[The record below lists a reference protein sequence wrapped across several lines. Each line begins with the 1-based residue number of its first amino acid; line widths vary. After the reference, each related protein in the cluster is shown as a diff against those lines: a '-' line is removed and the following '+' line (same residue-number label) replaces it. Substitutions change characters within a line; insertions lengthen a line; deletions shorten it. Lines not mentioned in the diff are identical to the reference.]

1 MNSEIKVDH
10 RVNSGIFVLEG
21 ESICEYISYLDISP
35 IVKYVE
41 EQHYSDKVWHYRYAP
56 ELMIK
61 LAIIKCF
68 RRLSYEKTILSL
80 TAEECI
86 ILDVPEI
93 EDKFNLPSPK
103 TLHYFVKYRIGEEGF
118 ENIMRIVGKMIV
130 EIVESSSG
138 IVDST
143 PIEASR
149 YDKYADFNPHYRTK
163 MYKAHI
169 FHYGNYPL
177 YFIFTKGNAND
188 SPLLLPL
195 IQEVKELQPQ
205 IESLLLDGGYDSF
218 ENHADIWYH
227 LSIHPYIE
235 PRNGS
240 VLHEEANMDRIDH
253 WVNKLWKEGGSIH
266 MELDEKL
273 RFLYEHGREEQVG
286 MYLRDVNLCNPYFN
300 ETYRKRGGCE
310 RTHEHIKDIVK
321 FDVRRVP
328 DKSKYLYTL
337 VNFVSYQLL
346 ILTNLQNGIK
356 PANQFGRYR

>member
-1 MNSEIKVDH
+1 MNSEIKLDH
-10 RVNSGIFVLEG
+10 RVNSGIFVPG
-21 ESICEYISYLDISP
+21 DTSICEYLCYLDISS

-41 EQHYSDKVWHYRYAP
+41 EHHYSDKVWHYRYDP

-68 RRLSYEKTILSL
+68 RRRSYEKTILSL

-86 ILDVPEI
+86 ILEVPEV
-93 EDKFNLPSPK
+93 EDKFKLPSPK
-103 TLHYFVKYRIGEEGF
+103 TLHHFVKYRIGEEGF

-130 EIVESSSG
+130 EMVKSSNG

-149 YDKYADFNPHYRTK
+149 YDKHADFNPHYRIK

-169 FHYGNYPL
+169 FHYERYPL
-177 YFIFTKGNAND
+177 YFIFTEGNAND

-195 IQEVKELQPQ
+195 IEEVKEMGMQVD
-205 IESLLLDGGYDSF
+205 SLLLDGGYDSF
-218 ENHADIWYH
+218 KNHADIWYH
-227 LSIHPYIE
+227 LSAHPYIDL
-235 PRNGS
+235 RFGS

-266 MELDEKL
+266 MEFDEKL